1 MRAALAITALVF
13 TAVPAAAEEKSELVI
28 YTYESFV
35 SEWGPGPQIAANFEK
50 ECGCTVRFVGAGDGA
65 ALLGRLRLEGER
77 TPADIVLGL
86 DTMIR
91 TTIGSAQYSNITV
104 VVVDQN
110 AATAGMSADGVH
122 PTQAG
127 YNAMAAA
134 WMTAITP
141 FLDVP

>member
-1 MRAALAITALVF
+1 MGEAQDKIAE
-13 TAVPAAAEEKSELVI
+13 AAAERL
-28 YTYESFV
+28 T
-35 SEWGPGPQIAANFEK
+35 
-50 ECGCTVRFVGAGDGA
+50 
-65 ALLGRLRLEGER
+65 ALLAKMNANAMARDLHLMVLLA
-77 TPADIVLGL
+77 TVPDIGTEWTGDAVSATVIAEVAELN
-86 DTMIR
+86 TMIR
-91 TTIGSAQYSNITV
+91 TTIASAQYSNITV

-141 FLDVP
+141 ILDLP